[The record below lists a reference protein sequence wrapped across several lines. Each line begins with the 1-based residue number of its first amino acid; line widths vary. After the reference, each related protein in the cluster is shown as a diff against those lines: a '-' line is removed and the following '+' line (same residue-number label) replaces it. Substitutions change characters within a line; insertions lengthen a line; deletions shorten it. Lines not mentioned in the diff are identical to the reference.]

1 MVVLLTLLS
10 GCTLKYKYQEPA
22 ITEPHAKVTAITDQE
37 HTANVFGD
45 STICILGIDG
55 KNTKSFW
62 SGKYVSPLVAPGE
75 RTLYV
80 EDDVRFSEFI
90 YISQI
95 KFIAKAG
102 ETYTVSSKH
111 IYKDDNIVDMEF
123 LLLNRGEILGI
134 YKAEKVRRGNAVYVP
149 IMI

>member
-1 MVVLLTLLS
+1 MIVLFALFN
-10 GCTLKYKYQEPA
+10 GCSSKYKYQEPA
-22 ITEPHAKVTAITDQE
+22 ITSPHAKVIAITDKE
-37 HTANVFGD
+37 HKANIFGD
-45 STICILGIDG
+45 STICILGVDG
-55 KNTKSFW
+55 KNTKSLW

-80 EDDVRFSEFI
+80 EEDVLLSEFI

-102 ETYTVSSKH
+102 ETYIVSSKY
-111 IYKDDNIVDMEF
+111 IYKDDRIVDIEF
-123 LLLNRGEILGI
+123 ILLNRGKVLGT

-149 IMI
+149 III